1 MAPYSASGQP
11 AMVTFWCLLAAV
23 ALGLGRMAH
32 GAAPTC
38 GANRVTTTP
47 NYNGPCVEFTSAKD
61 MREKVEAAV
70 SAQASVVEQIY
81 KDVKTWSREKV
92 EACEYVESCDP
103 DRTDPAWDAAKYF
116 AQFTN
121 PGTQTCSRRDW
132 GDGSKAGNPM
142 LKEAITGRD
151 VFGNEGACSGYS
163 SIGGADGLTKNTI
176 FSNQYY
182 TEKGCFRADVKTKC
196 TVNPEKYGVNM
207 PTGKFIKESP
217 QAQSEVCATNALV
230 NHQSGFKA
238 VQDKYPEITWSF
250 LGLQATGLF
259 RNWPA
264 IYQCRTESQCDGCS
278 DSRFRGWYAS
288 AAAGPKDL
296 ILVMDRSGSMQA
308 KGRLTEAQKAARW
321 VINTLSYADYAT
333 IVDFSTDAN
342 TIGPMMP
349 MHVEN
354 RARMKKYVNTMS
366 AFGGTRLDRGIVK
379 ALDLLKEGKAS
390 GKTTNCESIILFL
403 TDGKNTGSSPTAL
416 VREKAAEL
424 SVRIFTYHFGESDD
438 TAGQQVMK
446 TIACENSGVYYNVP
460 VEGGNLKLIMAS
472 YFSFLAVGLIQG
484 AQAGAPNPVLWAE
497 TYEDGQGLG
506 QNTAACSPIY
516 DRTISPP
523 SLFGV
528 MCSAMPSNT
537 SDQWSD
543 WPETWA
549 AMQARAKVCRKSDL
563 APETL
568 EKIRAQISPD
578 ATCAGF
584 TSEEGDTS
592 DDSAIDGAVIGGIV
606 GGSVV
611 FVLLLI
617 SLAVWLKKRELIAR
631 KCRPCT
637 TCLSAQAPMVA
648 VNIILLVGM
657 AAITAVCID
666 AGYTSVGG
674 LLRVLID
681 DVTSNAVS
689 GMTKILEEPML
700 LNDYTAKALRRG
712 ELLLGK
718 GHTERALKHFDEMN
732 EISQYEIQIGTWPK
746 QYVATVDPFGN
757 KYIVGSA
764 LGTKAWQ
771 EKTGR
776 KYIHTVMD
784 ETTKNAAG
792 KDCLCGDYISETKTC
807 AEEIKCGYNPLS
819 RPWFA
824 RAQEAK
830 TQAWTSIYADFT
842 TGQPCMTS
850 AVLTVDARV
859 KNQYHVVAMDVVT
872 EQFATV
878 LHQVRNKTF
887 VNKTQAENAKGKPSC
902 PPPGGD
908 TGVVMAF
915 ALHDGTIL
923 ATTNLKDMN
932 TVTSLS
938 GDFRAEEA
946 QGGDRLAAAVESL
959 NEAEQKQGDN
969 STAAASSSKTS
980 ENAQEVKCDPKTG
993 CKYFSA
999 AGTEYFV
1006 SAQKFGAKSFGK
1018 DGFLMVLVP
1027 KQYYFYFIADGMYV
1041 TIGQAIVGT
1050 LILVAIAVYFRPV
1063 DEAIL
1068 RRRSSQSFRQ
1078 GITVQDI
1085 RDGVVVPSRERAR
1098 LLSKML
1104 NVVSSEKA
1112 TSTSTLVASVI
1123 AVIILAQLLSTLIMW
1138 QTLFATS
1145 VDALVDSTMV
1155 NIQLK
1160 TQIRLLSV
1168 MKTPLMI
1175 NRFTKFAIDEG
1186 YLQLSAATTLEQA
1199 QRFDTFFS
1207 DMHQVFHGSLQYG
1220 MRPALVSVGY
1230 GRPVLLKDQTA
1241 LPRGYFEG
1249 ARWDGTRVTALV
1261 KDSRSQALHANAL
1274 LERPLVQ
1281 YRDPNAIIDAVQG
1294 RLVRDPSVE
1303 LNYLPG
1309 YDVHKAHWFKI
1320 HASCSPMN
1328 KLACASRWDD
1338 ELEDLVGPKKS
1349 GSGYSTKGIMATMA
1363 GLVSNT
1369 NSSSSDYY
1377 VAGVQVSLD
1386 FISEQLSDIVF
1397 FKDDSPDKPSG
1408 VAYIV
1413 QRKDNTM
1420 IASST
1425 GSRASLGVTKP
1436 GEFGAPAV
1444 GYTFSEFEMRKGALS
1459 TISSGALEIA
1469 DAGVLDET
1477 GQGAVDSNV
1486 LREDADAKRY
1496 RIAATRIGPYSPCR
1510 ITQSLV
1516 PGIDW
1521 VLFVA
1526 LDRNV
1531 FLKDYGVRS
1540 QFSLLVTLAAVIL
1553 ATTLA
1558 SLGLRSVL
1566 QKYEK
1571 RVKAADAN
1579 TKAKQAV
1586 ENDLRSIDPD
1596 SEDFFDVFKTL
1607 AAPVIARTNLKLRHT
1622 SKKEMDPPQAFL
1634 DLLKIVNSKQSAADL
1649 FKKMDKDG
1657 GGTITRDEF
1666 NNVLR
1671 DLGVKHV
1678 QDDAIQSLF
1687 DALDVDGGGTISYQE
1702 VIEGDPNRYAE
1713 TAATYDERRRALD
1726 YVLQCARGHSLTEL
1740 LQYEYSLQFRKR
1752 FLYTMYGNPTYTL
1765 FIGTFYVIH
1774 LGLAFIEAPA
1784 ARIGLRQTEYH
1795 GNDWTRPNVTDV
1807 GVLGYS
1813 ISADNHE
1820 FMLYAL
1826 GLAVIVVQYFDL
1838 TFQVYLQGFREPMMG
1853 DVKGTDSDN
1862 QPVRTRSNT
1871 LFGLRRNSA
1880 PSSTNNPGCCS
1891 CIKFDSLKNTGPVRS
1906 NVVAHTV
1913 LLSLIAIDWI
1923 FQVSTHYTD
1932 SWMGPNKDYIM
1943 LIPISAVLRPN
1954 VFMLRFRSV
1963 GQAGTNL
1970 IETLFFG
1977 KDVLALFLAFMVIS
1991 TTIGVVILHEGWYDS
2006 PDRFETLP
2014 TAIITI
2020 FIFLLTGEN
2029 YPDVAYDSSDC
2040 NQPNLPQ
2047 TDTLEGGVTSA
2058 DCANWALHPV
2068 FWLFSMLGLFLV
2080 VALVIAVFEGFYGN
2094 KGHEQATARRKNR
2107 RLGIIAAFVLLD
2119 KDGGGSLD
2127 KQELLGFLNNTAGLS
2142 FKFEMDDELELHG
2155 IEFVELVES
2164 LVHLMHQMPEIN
2176 PAKIIVPASLNVKGS
2191 DLNKQAPGGLWV
2203 GSFISAA
2210 KQTAKGFTE
2219 DLAGAVGGRSSSAQ
2233 KRFSEAGPQEL
2244 LDCLRMLDQAHG
2256 DDDNKIAP
2264 ATISHEHLTY
2274 WRRFAA
2280 DATLRYIH
2288 EQEEKAAHSHSTRSS
2303 CCSRFTRVLRVYLR
2317 KHGGLHDTI
2326 MMFLTFA
2333 NIWLLTLYVQAEG
2346 SCVAVNASTA
2356 AGDNSGK
2363 SISGFTTDGCA
2374 LDIASLVFVV
2384 IWILDV
2390 TLRVVAVGW
2399 KSFWFVNDDFYMEFR
2414 NRYDFMIV
2422 LAEFL
2427 AIIPMLVIYFQG
2439 TPDAVGANLQLRFIF
2454 CLPTLRLLSCV
2465 SMIREI
2471 FFSMLAILPQ
2481 SKSVFA
2487 LLALVMYMY
2496 NIFGLML
2503 FNGRFRFLGE
2513 NYEMAQANF
2522 NSFVDGFTTLFQLF
2536 VGAAWNEILQ
2546 AAMDTANPVLV
2557 PFVVLYFFSYI
2568 LIMTVVFS
2576 NLLIGVV
2583 ISGYSNVIDL
2593 RNHME
2598 DAMEDDLDADVSRK
2612 PLISARQVHTCIEE
2626 GDVGDPRLKL
2636 TYVLNDDGTTTCTIS
2651 KQVDK
2656 DAVGE
2661 RGVSLGSS
2669 ISSDSPNLEGK
2680 KDYDED
2686 STSSSPLKSPRKMSM
2701 FAKRCDSISGN
2712 KSRRQSLADIHR
2724 RTIGDL
2730 EEKVADMQ
2738 HMKDEIEHLKKML
2751 ANAEARERFMTPRK
2765 NADGSSQASVDEQ
2778 KNSRL
2783 TSHVHTIREERPIAA
2798 LGSLRERQG
2807 KNTNAE
2813 RTHDVLSST
2822 VASSSDELTD
2832 EDFTDDVSEHGAAG
2846 GGLVRYTRPPSLSC
2860 AQSNQSPTRLNAQV
2874 NSFGLKQK
2882 TMLLVLIANLV
2893 QYCFVHSLATCVW
2906 TPQNLLLHVCHNQR
2920 ADGATDDPEDASLE
2934 MVTFDHLNHQDEH
2947 EIST

>member
-1 MAPYSASGQP
+1 
-11 AMVTFWCLLAAV
+11 
-23 ALGLGRMAH
+23 MAH

-70 SAQASVVEQIY
+70 SAQASVAEQIY
-81 KDVKTWSREKV
+81 KDVKTWSKEKV

-132 GDGSKAGNPM
+132 GDGNKAGNPM
-142 LKEAITGRD
+142 LKDAITGRD

-296 ILVMDRSGSMQA
+296 ILVMDRSGSMLA

-497 TYEDGQGLG
+497 TYEDG
-506 QNTAACSPIY
+506 
-516 DRTISPP
+516 
-523 SLFGV
+523 V
-528 MCSAMPSNT
+528 
-537 SDQWSD
+537 
-543 WPETWA
+543 
-549 AMQARAKVCRKSDL
+549 
-563 APETL
+563 
-568 EKIRAQISPD
+568 
-578 ATCAGF
+578 
-584 TSEEGDTS
+584 
-592 DDSAIDGAVIGGIV
+592 
-606 GGSVV
+606 
-611 FVLLLI
+611 
-617 SLAVWLKKRELIAR
+617 
-631 KCRPCT
+631 
-637 TCLSAQAPMVA
+637 
-648 VNIILLVGM
+648 
-657 AAITAVCID
+657 
-666 AGYTSVGG
+666 
-674 LLRVLID
+674 
-681 DVTSNAVS
+681 
-689 GMTKILEEPML
+689 
-700 LNDYTAKALRRG
+700 
-712 ELLLGK
+712 
-718 GHTERALKHFDEMN
+718 
-732 EISQYEIQIGTWPK
+732 
-746 QYVATVDPFGN
+746 TVDP
-757 KYIVGSA
+757 
-764 LGTKAWQ
+764 
-771 EKTGR
+771 
-776 KYIHTVMD
+776 
-784 ETTKNAAG
+784 
-792 KDCLCGDYISETKTC
+792 
-807 AEEIKCGYNPLS
+807 
-819 RPWFA
+819 
-824 RAQEAK
+824 
-830 TQAWTSIYADFT
+830 
-842 TGQPCMTS
+842 
-850 AVLTVDARV
+850 RV
-859 KNQYHVVAMDVVT
+859 KNQYHVVAMDVMT

-887 VNKTQAENAKGKPSC
+887 VNKTQAENAKGKRSC

-959 NEAEQKQGDN
+959 NEAEQKQ
-969 STAAASSSKTS
+969 
-980 ENAQEVKCDPKTG
+980 
-993 CKYFSA
+993 
-999 AGTEYFV
+999 
-1006 SAQKFGAKSFGK
+1006 
-1018 DGFLMVLVP
+1018 
-1027 KQYYFYFIADGMYV
+1027 
-1041 TIGQAIVGT
+1041 
-1050 LILVAIAVYFRPV
+1050 
-1063 DEAIL
+1063 
-1068 RRRSSQSFRQ
+1068 
-1078 GITVQDI
+1078 
-1085 RDGVVVPSRERAR
+1085 
-1098 LLSKML
+1098 
-1104 NVVSSEKA
+1104 
-1112 TSTSTLVASVI
+1112 
-1123 AVIILAQLLSTLIMW
+1123 
-1138 QTLFATS
+1138 
-1145 VDALVDSTMV
+1145 
-1155 NIQLK
+1155 
-1160 TQIRLLSV
+1160 
-1168 MKTPLMI
+1168 
-1175 NRFTKFAIDEG
+1175 
-1186 YLQLSAATTLEQA
+1186 
-1199 QRFDTFFS
+1199 
-1207 DMHQVFHGSLQYG
+1207 
-1220 MRPALVSVGY
+1220 
-1230 GRPVLLKDQTA
+1230 
-1241 LPRGYFEG
+1241 
-1249 ARWDGTRVTALV
+1249 
-1261 KDSRSQALHANAL
+1261 
-1274 LERPLVQ
+1274 
-1281 YRDPNAIIDAVQG
+1281 
-1294 RLVRDPSVE
+1294 
-1303 LNYLPG
+1303 
-1309 YDVHKAHWFKI
+1309 
-1320 HASCSPMN
+1320 
-1328 KLACASRWDD
+1328 
-1338 ELEDLVGPKKS
+1338 
-1349 GSGYSTKGIMATMA
+1349 
-1363 GLVSNT
+1363 
-1369 NSSSSDYY
+1369 
-1377 VAGVQVSLD
+1377 
-1386 FISEQLSDIVF
+1386 
-1397 FKDDSPDKPSG
+1397 
-1408 VAYIV
+1408 
-1413 QRKDNTM
+1413 
-1420 IASST
+1420 
-1425 GSRASLGVTKP
+1425 
-1436 GEFGAPAV
+1436 
-1444 GYTFSEFEMRKGALS
+1444 
-1459 TISSGALEIA
+1459 
-1469 DAGVLDET
+1469 
-1477 GQGAVDSNV
+1477 
-1486 LREDADAKRY
+1486 
-1496 RIAATRIGPYSPCR
+1496 
-1510 ITQSLV
+1510 
-1516 PGIDW
+1516 
-1521 VLFVA
+1521 
-1526 LDRNV
+1526 DRNV

-1566 QKYEK
+1566 QKYEQ

-1596 SEDFFDVFKTL
+1596 SEDFFDVFKNL
-1607 AAPVIARTNLKLRHT
+1607 AMPAIARTNLKLRHT

-1634 DLLKIVNSKQSAADL
+1634 DLLKIVNSEQSAADL

-1702 VIEGDPNRYAE
+1702 VIEGDPNR
-1713 TAATYDERRRALD
+1713 
-1726 YVLQCARGHSLTEL
+1726 
-1740 LQYEYSLQFRKR
+1740 
-1752 FLYTMYGNPTYTL
+1752 
-1765 FIGTFYVIH
+1765 
-1774 LGLAFIEAPA
+1774 
-1784 ARIGLRQTEYH
+1784 
-1795 GNDWTRPNVTDV
+1795 
-1807 GVLGYS
+1807 
-1813 ISADNHE
+1813 
-1820 FMLYAL
+1820 
-1826 GLAVIVVQYFDL
+1826 
-1838 TFQVYLQGFREPMMG
+1838 
-1853 DVKGTDSDN
+1853 
-1862 QPVRTRSNT
+1862 
-1871 LFGLRRNSA
+1871 
-1880 PSSTNNPGCCS
+1880 
-1891 CIKFDSLKNTGPVRS
+1891 
-1906 NVVAHTV
+1906 
-1913 LLSLIAIDWI
+1913 
-1923 FQVSTHYTD
+1923 
-1932 SWMGPNKDYIM
+1932 WMGPNKDYIM

-2127 KQELLGFLNNTAGLS
+2127 KQELLGFLNSTAGLS
-2142 FKFEMDDELELHG
+2142 FKFEMDDELELDG

-2164 LVHLMHQMPEIN
+2164 L
-2176 PAKIIVPASLNVKGS
+2176 
-2191 DLNKQAPGGLWV
+2191 
-2203 GSFISAA
+2203 
-2210 KQTAKGFTE
+2210 
-2219 DLAGAVGGRSSSAQ
+2219 
-2233 KRFSEAGPQEL
+2233 
-2244 LDCLRMLDQAHG
+2244 
-2256 DDDNKIAP
+2256 
-2264 ATISHEHLTY
+2264 
-2274 WRRFAA
+2274 
-2280 DATLRYIH
+2280 
-2288 EQEEKAAHSHSTRSS
+2288 
-2303 CCSRFTRVLRVYLR
+2303 
-2317 KHGGLHDTI
+2317 
-2326 MMFLTFA
+2326 
-2333 NIWLLTLYVQAEG
+2333 
-2346 SCVAVNASTA
+2346 
-2356 AGDNSGK
+2356 
-2363 SISGFTTDGCA
+2363 
-2374 LDIASLVFVV
+2374 
-2384 IWILDV
+2384 
-2390 TLRVVAVGW
+2390 
-2399 KSFWFVNDDFYMEFR
+2399 SFWFVNDDFYMEFR

-2427 AIIPMLVIYFQG
+2427 AIIPMLVMYFQG

-2583 ISGYSNVIDL
+2583 ITSG
-2593 RNHME
+2593 
-2598 DAMEDDLDADVSRK
+2598 
-2612 PLISARQVHTCIEE
+2612 
-2626 GDVGDPRLKL
+2626 
-2636 TYVLNDDGTTTCTIS
+2636 
-2651 KQVDK
+2651 
-2656 DAVGE
+2656 
-2661 RGVSLGSS
+2661 
-2669 ISSDSPNLEGK
+2669 
-2680 KDYDED
+2680 
-2686 STSSSPLKSPRKMSM
+2686 
-2701 FAKRCDSISGN
+2701 
-2712 KSRRQSLADIHR
+2712 
-2724 RTIGDL
+2724 
-2730 EEKVADMQ
+2730 
-2738 HMKDEIEHLKKML
+2738 
-2751 ANAEARERFMTPRK
+2751 
-2765 NADGSSQASVDEQ
+2765 
-2778 KNSRL
+2778 
-2783 TSHVHTIREERPIAA
+2783 
-2798 LGSLRERQG
+2798 
-2807 KNTNAE
+2807 
-2813 RTHDVLSST
+2813 
-2822 VASSSDELTD
+2822 
-2832 EDFTDDVSEHGAAG
+2832 
-2846 GGLVRYTRPPSLSC
+2846 
-2860 AQSNQSPTRLNAQV
+2860 
-2874 NSFGLKQK
+2874 
-2882 TMLLVLIANLV
+2882 
-2893 QYCFVHSLATCVW
+2893 
-2906 TPQNLLLHVCHNQR
+2906 
-2920 ADGATDDPEDASLE
+2920 
-2934 MVTFDHLNHQDEH
+2934 
-2947 EIST
+2947 